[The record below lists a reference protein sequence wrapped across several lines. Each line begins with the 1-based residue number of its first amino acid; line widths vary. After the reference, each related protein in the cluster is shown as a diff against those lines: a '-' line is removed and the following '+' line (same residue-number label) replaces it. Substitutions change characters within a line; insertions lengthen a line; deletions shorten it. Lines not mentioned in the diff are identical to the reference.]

1 MNLNCDLI
9 RIEAL
14 AVVLNKS
21 RESILRDMNAGR
33 IPPRD
38 FNVDSKMSGWKLD
51 TLKRWNPS
59 VGRRLNMLLIA
70 LQ

>member
-1 MNLNCDLI
+1 MYANQDII

-21 RESILRDMNAGR
+21 RESIMRDLHAGR
-33 IPPRD
+33 VPPRD
-38 FNVDSKMSGWKLD
+38 VHQDKKTSGWRLS
-51 TLKRWNPS
+51 TLKEWNS
-59 VGRRLNMLLIA
+59 RVGRRLNMLLIA

>member
-9 RIEAL
+9 RVEAL

-21 RESILRDMNAGR
+21 RESILRDLNAGR

-38 FNVDSKMSGWKLD
+38 FNVDSKMSGWKLA
-51 TLKRWNPS
+51 TLKKWNPR
-59 VGRRLNMLLIA
+59 VGRRLDMLLIA